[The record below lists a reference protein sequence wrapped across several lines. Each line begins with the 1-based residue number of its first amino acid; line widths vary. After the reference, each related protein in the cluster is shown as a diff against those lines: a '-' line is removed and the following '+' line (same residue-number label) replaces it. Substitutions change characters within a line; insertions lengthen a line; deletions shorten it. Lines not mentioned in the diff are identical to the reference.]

1 MIAASLLSLR
11 LSTCR
16 SPGEGGKGPDP
27 APEAAELV
35 ELPKVDTS
43 GLRAREKREWSSA
56 VSEFLAPCPDQPV
69 SLAVCVKE
77 SRDCKA
83 CAPAARFLV
92 KQVQKGKTRSQVEA
106 AFKKRFSPSE
116 VKQITIDGSPEKGA
130 PNAAVVIVEWADFEC
145 PFCARTA
152 PLLDSLVERY
162 SSDVKLVFKN
172 YPLAIHKNA
181 EKAARASMAA
191 ARQEKFWAMH
201 RALFER
207 HPKPLDA
214 TGLQEAARAA
224 GLDMRRFREE
234 LDSEPVADAVAR
246 DRKQGDALG
255 LEGTPLIYI
264 NGRHFDLDYFDVGE
278 DLEDWVRLEAELVT
292 GKAPSPKPQAPV
304 APSASV
310 PAPAPP
316 EPGE

>member
-56 VSEFLAPCPDQPV
+56 VSELLAPCPDQPV
-69 SLAVCVKE
+69 SLAACVKE

-207 HPKPLDA
+207 HPKPLDG

-292 GKAPSPKPQAPV
+292 GKVPTPKPQAPA